1 MEGHLTKYGVP
12 LEHAAQVNVLA
23 KFASLNADILHTF
36 ILTIE
41 DVLFHCSTKRD
52 SAPTY
57 KQDEVQV
64 HCYDEYKAHVDKLGN
79 VSKQRARVRMFCLSF
94 LTGSPFLEVGLND
107 RRREGKE
114 IVRRKDILPMY
125 TERWIRFEGLEFHN
139 TVEQPIWDEDQ
150 VIRLQP
156 PDSCFFEVWICRQ
169 FNS

>member
-23 KFASLNADILHTF
+23 KFASLNADTLHTF

-57 KQDEVQV
+57 KQDEVQI